1 MPNLGRT
8 LLMVFSTMSELC
20 SEFDSS
26 REHGSSR
33 TSARCIECAVVAERV
48 GGVETRP
55 LTRPPRIYLEKLM
68 TQKVPCR
75 EASIRTST
83 FIVCLG
89 GNRDLHFNCRNL
101 HNTPPELLNRLCLL
115 APCCVLGGGLYRWW
129 RTPDSAG
136 ILEIASPRSRDRRSS
151 RNAEDSHSRLSRAA
165 RRIRPLVRTHTRTSR
180 RRLDVSE
187 LRARRPL

>member
-1 MPNLGRT
+1 
-8 LLMVFSTMSELC
+8 MVFSTMSELC

-26 REHGSSR
+26 RDDTVFLSYVCSVYRVRRRRRESRRCRDAPVDAPPENLPRETHDPESAVPRSEHSDVDVHR
-33 TSARCIECAVVAERV
+33 LF
-48 GGVETRP
+48 GGKP
-55 LTRPPRIYLEKLM
+55 RPPFQLSKSSQHAPRVIE
-68 TQKVPCR
+68 P
-75 EASIRTST
+75 
-83 FIVCLG
+83 IVSPG
-89 GNRDLHFNCRNL
+89 S
-101 HNTPPELLNRLCLL
+101 LLCFG
-115 APCCVLGGGLYRWW
+115 GGGLYRWW

-136 ILEIASPRSRDRRSS
+136 ILEIASPRSRDRRSP

>member
-1 MPNLGRT
+1 
-8 LLMVFSTMSELC
+8 MVFSTMSELC

-115 APCCVLGGGLYRWW
+115 APCCVLGGGCIDGGAH
-129 RTPDSAG
+129 P
-136 ILEIASPRSRDRRSS
+136 ILPESLRLHHREAAICSRDRRSP
-151 RNAEDSHSRLSRAA
+151 RNAEDSHSRHSRSA
-165 RRIRPLVRTHTRTSR
+165 RHIRPLVRTRTRTSR